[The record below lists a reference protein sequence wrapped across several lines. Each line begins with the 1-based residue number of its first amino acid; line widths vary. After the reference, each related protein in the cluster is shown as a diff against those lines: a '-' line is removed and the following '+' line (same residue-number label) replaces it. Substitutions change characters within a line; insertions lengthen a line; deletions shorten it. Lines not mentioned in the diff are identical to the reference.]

1 MKESKRKSENYKS
14 GKIDKKLSVSGI
26 NTTGGLKP
34 EKSKVQC
41 KLCKKFFVSLPTH
54 LNRSKCKDENTQGY
68 NKLKSEQENYQKNYW
83 NTNKEVLKEKRAIQR
98 SETLESISQANSQ
111 YYSKNKEKISSK
123 RKSIYSENKE
133 EMGVIKI
140 PDVGSRGFSWV
151 PVYFD

>member
-54 LNRSKCKDENTQGY
+54 LNRSKCKDENTSMGE
-68 NKLKSEQENYQKNYW
+68 LK
-83 NTNKEVLKEKRAIQR
+83 VIC
-98 SETLESISQANSQ
+98 
-111 YYSKNKEKISSK
+111 YSKSNQ
-123 RKSIYSENKE
+123 
-133 EMGVIKI
+133 
-140 PDVGSRGFSWV
+140 GFSKKKE
-151 PVYFD
+151 